1 MYFRKEKFTEVI
13 ILKRYSSDI
22 LSDDIKELAKDNII
36 VDLQFTG
43 DGKNTFNALILYR
56 KK

>member
-1 MYFRKEKFTEVI
+1 VYFRKEKFTEVI